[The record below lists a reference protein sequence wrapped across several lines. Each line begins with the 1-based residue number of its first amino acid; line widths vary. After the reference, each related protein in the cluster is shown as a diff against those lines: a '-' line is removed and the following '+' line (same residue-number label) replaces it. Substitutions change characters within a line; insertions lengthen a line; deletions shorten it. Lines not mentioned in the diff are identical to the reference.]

1 MKRLALALVLASGA
15 TLAVPAFAQDMGE
28 ALSML
33 ELQAQNELRD
43 YGFADTDVMDL
54 TLSQL
59 AKIKTISQSSDYGSN
74 EKMRQIEQVLS
85 H

>member
-15 TLAVPAFAQDMGE
+15 LAAPVFAQDMGE

-33 ELQAQNELRD
+33 ELSAQKELRD
-43 YGFADTDVMDL
+43 YGFADTDVMSL
-54 TLSQL
+54 TLTQL
-59 AKIKTISQSSDYGSN
+59 AEIKTISQSSDYGSN
-74 EKMRQIEQVLS
+74 EKMRQIERILA

>member
-1 MKRLALALVLASGA
+1 MKRIALALVLASGA
-15 TLAVPAFAQDMGE
+15 SLAAPAFAQDMGE

-33 ELQAQNELRD
+33 ELSAQRELRD
-43 YGFADTDVMDL
+43 YGFTDTDVMRL

-59 AKIKTISQSSDYGSN
+59 ALIKGISQSSDYSSN
-74 EKMRQIEQVLS
+74 DKMRQIERILA

>member
-15 TLAVPAFAQDMGE
+15 TLAAPAFAQDMGE

-33 ELQAQNELRD
+33 ELSAQKELRD
-43 YGFADTDVMDL
+43 YGFSDVDVMSL
-54 TLSQL
+54 TLTQL
-59 AKIKTISQSSDYGSN
+59 ATIKTISQSSDYGSN
-74 EKMRQIEQVLS
+74 EKMRQIERILS

>member
-1 MKRLALALVLASGA
+1 MIGGTKRLLKAYRAVLADRQKTIGKA
-15 TLAVPAFAQDMGE
+15 E

-33 ELQAQNELRD
+33 ELSAQKELRD
-43 YGFADTDVMDL
+43 YGFADTDVMGL
-54 TLSQL
+54 TLTQL

-74 EKMRQIEQVLS
+74 EKTRQIERILS

>member
-15 TLAVPAFAQDMGE
+15 TLGAPAFAQDMGE

-33 ELQAQNELRD
+33 ELSAQKELRD
-43 YGFADTDVMDL
+43 YGFSDTDVMSL
-54 TLSQL
+54 TLTQL

-74 EKMRQIEQVLS
+74 EKMRQIERILS

>member
-15 TLAVPAFAQDMGE
+15 TLGAPAFAQDMGE

-33 ELQAQNELRD
+33 ELSAQRELRD
-43 YGFADTDVMDL
+43 YGFGDTDVMGL

-59 AKIKTISQSSDYGSN
+59 AHIKTISQSSAYSSN
-74 EKMRQIEQVLS
+74 EKMRQIEQVLA

>member
-15 TLAVPAFAQDMGE
+15 TFGAPAFAQDMGE

-33 ELQAQNELRD
+33 ELSAQKELRD
-43 YGFADTDVMDL
+43 YGFSDTDVMSL
-54 TLSQL
+54 TLTQL

-74 EKMRQIEQVLS
+74 EKMRQIERILS

>member
-15 TLAVPAFAQDMGE
+15 TLGAPAFAQDMGE

-33 ELQAQNELRD
+33 ELSAQKELRD
-43 YGFADTDVMDL
+43 YGFSDTDVMSL
-54 TLSQL
+54 TLTQL

-74 EKMRQIEQVLS
+74 EKMRQIEQILV